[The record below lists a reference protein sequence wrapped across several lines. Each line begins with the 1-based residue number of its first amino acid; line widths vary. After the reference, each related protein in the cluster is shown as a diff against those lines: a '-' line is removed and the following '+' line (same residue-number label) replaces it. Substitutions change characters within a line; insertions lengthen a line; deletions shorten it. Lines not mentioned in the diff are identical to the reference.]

1 MLRTVK
7 TRTVIIRLGLGVAAA
22 GLLGALIWLATTGEE
37 RRMTAT
43 AASFAGRAV
52 ENGAATYAAACAGC
66 HGVAGQGVPDVAPAL
81 NNPKFFTER
90 LAEIKYPGDLRS
102 FIEATVS
109 SGRPVKNDQYS
120 SVMPAWD
127 RAYGG
132 ALRKDE
138 IRDVASFILNWR
150 AASTVEAGAAPAS
163 IPADGA
169 AVSAGKAAAAGKAFF
184 GSNACL
190 GCHGWPGRGGI
201 TGPDLAGIATRGSK
215 QMPGLD
221 AEAYIRVSILAPSAF
236 IAANCP
242 TGPTCPDMMPRT
254 FGAELSP
261 QEIEQL
267 VRYLLTLTD
276 EPDVARRAG
285 APPPLVGGLATPE
298 PASAAPATALER
310 GQVVYEAHCGMCH
323 GDRGQGGMGT
333 GLTAVLVS
341 VDPLRYARAATA
353 QGVPGSMM
361 PAWDEA
367 AGGPLS
373 AAELD
378 DVAAYVVDL
387 VRP

>member
-1 MLRTVK
+1 MHSTVR
-7 TRTVIIRLGLGVAAA
+7 TRTVLIRLGLGVAAA
-22 GLLGALIWLATTGEE
+22 GLLGALIWLAATGEE
-37 RRMTAT
+37 RRMAAT

-81 NNPKFFTER
+81 NSPQFFTER
-90 LAEIKYPGDLRS
+90 LAELKYQGDLRS

-109 SGRPVKNDQYS
+109 AGRPVRNDQYS

-150 AASTVEAGAAPAS
+150 TAPTVEAGAAPAS
-163 IPADGA
+163 TPADGA
-169 AVSAGKAAAAGKAFF
+169 AVAAGKAFF

-201 TGPDLAGIATRGSK
+201 TGPDLAGIAVRGAQ

-254 FGAELSP
+254 FGAQLSP

-276 EPDVARRAG
+276 EPDGARPPARRRPWWAG
-285 APPPLVGGLATPE
+285 WPPPNQPPRRRPLPWN
-298 PASAAPATALER
+298 AARRSTKRTAACVMAI
-310 GQVVYEAHCGMCH
+310 G
-323 GDRGQGGMGT
+323 
-333 GLTAVLVS
+333 
-341 VDPLRYARAATA
+341 ARAAWA
-353 QGVPGSMM
+353 RGCRLS
-361 PAWDEA
+361 
-367 AGGPLS
+367 LS
-373 AAELD
+373 ASIRCATRGP
-378 DVAAYVVDL
+378 
-387 VRP
+387 RPHRACPAR